1 MRSGMAVVFAGILA
15 LMVVVAGLSIAAT
28 AKQYQFTGTVTEV
41 DAKSYLLR
49 VDKGGDV
56 WEFSTVGVDLKA
68 KKGDKVT
75 VYYEMIAKKVEKK

>member
-1 MRSGMAVVFAGILA
+1 
-15 LMVVVAGLSIAAT
+15 MVIVAGLSIAAT

-49 VDKGGDV
+49 VDKGGDI
-56 WEFSTVGVDLKA
+56 WEFSTVGMDLKA

-75 VYYEMIAKKVEKK
+75 VHYEMIAKKVEKK